1 MILFFIITG
10 LIPEYAKAQHHG
22 EGGYNMKIAMI
33 GSGAAGSVF
42 AAYLKKGGA
51 DLTLVD
57 RYQKHMDACREQGLR
72 FVTPAGEE
80 LLTGFQTAPS
90 AAEIGI
96 QDMVILMVKA
106 TQTEGLIEDLRH
118 CVGEET
124 VIVSLQNG
132 LGNDELLSRYFPA
145 ERVLYGFGTIGTE
158 LPEPGKCISKPESGV
173 IMRFGAAKESE
184 LSSAAGKALE
194 ACFNAGG
201 CMTVFEKDIRPFVWK
216 KAISNSGYNTL
227 SALLRL
233 KVGDFLDMEDGVAL
247 IKSVWA
253 EGCAVCEAVTGTNL
267 WPEMLEEL
275 PRLKQGFATYYPSM
289 AQDVLIHQRQTEVQ
303 LLNGA
308 IVRYGKEYGIPTPVN
323 EALTRMISCIQA
335 AYELQ
340 YRK

>member
-1 MILFFIITG
+1 
-10 LIPEYAKAQHHG
+10 
-22 EGGYNMKIAMI
+22 MKIAMI

-51 DLTLVD
+51 ELTLVD

-80 LLTGFQTAPS
+80 LLTGFRTAPS
-90 AAEIGI
+90 AAEIEI
-96 QDMVILMVKA
+96 QDIVILMVKA
-106 TQTEGLIEDLRH
+106 TQTEGLIGDLRH

-158 LPEPGKCISKPESGV
+158 LPEPGKCVSKPESGV
-173 IMRFGAAKESE
+173 IMRFGAAKQSE
-184 LSSAAGKALE
+184 LSERAGKYLE
-194 ACFNAGG
+194 DCFNAGG
-201 CMTVFEKDIRPFVWK
+201 CETVFEQDIRPFVWK

-233 KVGDFLDMEDGVAL
+233 KVGDFLEMDAGVEL

-253 EGCAVCEAVTGTNL
+253 EGCAVCKAVTGVDL

-275 PRLKQGFATYYPSM
+275 PRLKVGFATYYPSM
-289 AQDVLIHQRQTEVQ
+289 AQDVLIHQRQTEIQ

-308 IVRYGKEYGIPTPVN
+308 IVRYGAECGIPTPVN
-323 EALTRMISCIQA
+323 EALTRMITCIQA
-335 AYELQ
+335 GYDKQ
-340 YRK
+340 YSR